1 MFDQSLFKL
10 LWLSCHG
17 VRYSSLFSVC
27 KESEGLVLSFL
38 GAPRTCSYHYMRWSS
53 QVLALLSDT
62 GRRGQTLL
70 SVPKHS
76 QTSQDAVKTPPR
88 RPRGLQDRSKT
99 PKMTP
104 KAPPRGLMLEPRELK
119 KTNKNTWFL
128 MIFRE
133 SSLFLSPSVRCSSKM
148 ASR

>member
-27 KESEGLVLSFL
+27 KESEALVLSLL
-38 GAPRTCSYHYMRWSS
+38 GAPTAAVYRNMRWSS

-88 RPRGLQDRSKT
+88 GPQDAQEAPKIAPR
-99 PKMTP
+99 
-104 KAPPRGLMLEPRELK
+104 PPR
-119 KTNKNTWFL
+119 
-128 MIFRE
+128 
-133 SSLFLSPSVRCSSKM
+133 
-148 ASR
+148 

>member
-1 MFDQSLFKL
+1 MFLIRFS
-10 LWLSCHG
+10 SNCYG
-17 VRYSSLFSVC
+17 YPVMVSGSSLFSVC
-27 KESEGLVLSFL
+27 RESESLVLNLL
-38 GAPRTCSYHYMRWSS
+38 GTPTTSIYRNMTLWS

-104 KAPPRGLMLEPRELK
+104 KAPPRGLMLEPRELQ
-119 KTNKNTWFL
+119 KTNKNNWFL
-128 MIFRE
+128 KIFLE
-133 SSLFLSPSVRCSSKM
+133 SSLFLSSSVRC
-148 ASR
+148 